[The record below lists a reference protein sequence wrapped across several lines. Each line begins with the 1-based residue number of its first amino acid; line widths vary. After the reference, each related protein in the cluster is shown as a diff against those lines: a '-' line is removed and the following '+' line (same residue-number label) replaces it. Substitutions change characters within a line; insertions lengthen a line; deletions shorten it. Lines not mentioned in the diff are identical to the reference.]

1 MNNYKVAHYALLQ
14 RGKRYYNVDW
24 LIHYKAGQSL
34 PTEGHAL
41 QKSPSGR
48 CYKLTG
54 AKTITKWGWLFI
66 TKWVNPYCKVGDR
79 YY

>member
-34 PTEGHAL
+34 L
-41 QKSPSGR
+41 NR
-48 CYKLTG
+48 G
-54 AKTITKWGWLFI
+54 ACITKKSVGQVLQI
-66 TKWVNPYCKVGDR
+66 NRCKNYYKVGLVV
-79 YY
+79 YYKVGQSLLQSGG